1 MANAGN
7 LDGKDICTGISNI
20 NGVAIDSL
28 SKISGKDKKSCA
40 SCTALELARDSDACA
55 GACRGECSEFY
66 TNGTVGS
73 LQLGDIIFTDS
84 NCTVVA
90 VDGFYSDVPCRGD
103 QGLCFIQS
111 RGQITGLDR
120 C

>member
-1 MANAGN
+1 MANAGG

-40 SCTALELARDSDACA
+40 TCTALELAPDSDGCP
-55 GACRGECSEFY
+55 GACRGECAVYY
-66 TNGTVGS
+66 TDGTVGS
-73 LQLGDIIFTDS
+73 LQLGDAIFTNND
-84 NCTVVA
+84 CTSVA
-90 VDGFYSDVPCRGD
+90 VDAFYSDVPCRGD
-103 QGLCFIQS
+103 QGVCFVQS
-111 RGQITGLDR
+111 RGVISRIDR